1 MHHPGPPRFCSVGE
15 AVELAPRNPDPDETY
30 AWSIL
35 EKPAESSLSV
45 EPNAVV
51 HVEPDAAGTYRFELE
66 APNGRYE
73 QTVRA
78 FPDPRRSVRFELAV
92 AELPDHDPADVS
104 VIGPFNDHLVGRDRP
119 RLEDGTYV
127 YETRL
132 PPGSRRFAYVVGENL
147 DDAVW
152 DDVVVPGPGR
162 PRLELAGEV
171 REEEILV
178 TADAQPGTDGEYDV
192 SDLEIEYV
200 VDDRDRGQDGLSPD
214 ALSVADGIAR
224 IDRDAIEGTVR
235 LHAVAVGER
244 HSVADRLEIG
254 GDDES
259 AVDGRTEPTI
269 NRPNE
274 PPEWARDAVVYEIFV
289 RSFTRET
296 SFDALERR
304 VPYLAH
310 LGVDCVWLTPIL
322 EGPTTHG
329 YHTTD
334 YFDTAG
340 DLGTREDFQSFVDR
354 CHEAGIRV
362 IFDLVINHTAREHP
376 AFDMSAAGVLEY
388 RDWYVWESLESAGL
402 EAEDL
407 ELELEG
413 VDGRASNAPA
423 SRRLS
428 GRDREVAQYYFDWR
442 GIPNLNYDSLAVRA
456 FLLSVVDEW
465 ADVVDGYRCD
475 VAWAI
480 PHGFW
485 KEVRDRVRDRD
496 AEFLLLDETVPR
508 DPDFQAGEFDVHYD
522 TTLYGTLRDV
532 GTGDRPA
539 AALLEAATAPE
550 REGFPDRSLHMR
562 YVENHDEPRYLE
574 ACDVDALRAA
584 AAATLTLPGVPLIYY
599 GQERGAIEYRGP
611 MPWEGDGGLTAFH
624 RDLIEARADSAALS
638 CGDLETLEYDAEG
651 DAAVAFARRTSSER
665 VLVALNFGAEPAT
678 VRVSG
683 TVAGGLGDEDE
694 DEGEDGGG
702 DGATDLVSGTRVP
715 IARDCDAETVSFPV
729 ADAVVLETSV

>member
-1 MHHPGPPRFCSVGE
+1 MHHPGPPRFCAVGE
-15 AVELAPRNPDPDETY
+15 AVELAPRNPDPEATY
-30 AWSIL
+30 TWSIR
-35 EKPAESSLSV
+35 EKPAESTLSI
-45 EPNAVV
+45 ESNAVV

-66 APNGRYE
+66 TPHRRHE

-78 FPDPRRSVRFELAV
+78 FPDPRRSVRFELAA

-162 PRLELAGEV
+162 PRLELASEV
-171 REEEILV
+171 REGEIVV
-178 TADAQPGTDGEYDV
+178 TADAEPGTDSEYDAD
-192 SDLEIEYV
+192 DLEIEYV
-200 VDDRDRGQDGLSPD
+200 VDDRDRGDFSPD
-214 ALSVADGIAR
+214 ELSVADGVAR
-224 IDRDAIEGTVR
+224 IDRDAIEGTIR
-235 LHAVAVGER
+235 LHAIAVGER
-244 HSVADRLEIG
+244 HSVADRLEI
-254 GDDES
+254 EVP
-259 AVDGRTEPTI
+259 ADGRPGI

-289 RSFTRET
+289 RSFTHEV

-304 VPYLAH
+304 VPYLAY

-334 YFDTAG
+334 YFDTAS
-340 DLGTREDFQSFVDR
+340 DLGTREAFRSFVDR

-362 IFDLVINHTAREHP
+362 VFDLVINHTAREHP
-376 AFDMSAAGVLEY
+376 AFDMSAAGVPEY
-388 RDWYVWESLESAGL
+388 RDWYVWESLESAGV
-402 EAEDL
+402 ETSDL
-407 ELELEG
+407 ELEFEG
-413 VDGRASNAPA
+413 VDGRASNAPP

-442 GIPNLNYDSLAVRA
+442 GIPNLNYDSLAVRE
-456 FLLSVVDEW
+456 FLLSVIDEW
-465 ADVVDGYRCD
+465 VGVVDGYRCD

-508 DPDFQAGEFDVHYD
+508 DPEFQESEFDVHYD

-574 ACDVDALRAA
+574 ACDIDALRAA

-599 GQERGAIEYRGP
+599 GQERGATEYRGP
-611 MPWEGDGGLTAFH
+611 MPWEGDGDLTAFH
-624 RDLIEARADSAALS
+624 RELIETRADSVALS
-638 CGDLETLEYDAEG
+638 QGSLEELEYDVDG
-651 DAAVAFARRTSSER
+651 DAAVAFARHDPSER

-678 VRVSG
+678 VRVSES
-683 TVAGGLGDEDE
+683 VGDELE
-694 DEGEDGGG
+694 DE
-702 DGATDLVSGTRVP
+702 ATDLVSGTRVP
-715 IARDCDAETVSFPV
+715 IDRGGDGVSFPV
-729 ADAVVLETSV
+729 TDVVVLGTTV

>member
-1 MHHPGPPRFCSVGE
+1 MHYPGPPRFCAVGE

-30 AWSIL
+30 VWSIL
-35 EKPAESSLSV
+35 EKPTGSSLSI

-51 HVEPDAAGTYRFELE
+51 HAEPDAAGTYRFELE
-66 APNGRYE
+66 APDGRHE

-78 FPDPRRSVRFELAV
+78 FPDPRRSVRFELPA
-92 AELPDHDPADVS
+92 AALPDHDPADVS

-119 RLEDGTYV
+119 RLEGDVYV

-132 PPGSRRFAYVVGENL
+132 PPGSRRFAYVVGENI
-147 DDAVW
+147 DEAVW

-162 PRLELAGEV
+162 PPLELTGEV
-171 REEEILV
+171 REEEVLV
-178 TADAQPGTDGEYDV
+178 TADAEPGTDSEYDAD
-192 SDLEIEYV
+192 DLEIEYV
-200 VDDRDRGQDGLSPD
+200 VDDRDRGRDGLSPD

-224 IDRDAIEGTVR
+224 VDRDAIEGAVR

-244 HSVADRLEIG
+244 HSVADRLEIEG
-254 GDDES
+254 EGEDEDEN
-259 AVDGRTEPTI
+259 AADGRTEPTI
-269 NRPNE
+269 RRPNE

-304 VPYLAH
+304 VPYLAY

-334 YFDTAG
+334 YFDTAS
-340 DLGTREDFQSFVDR
+340 DLGTREAFRSFVDR

-362 IFDLVINHTAREHP
+362 VFDLVINHTAREHP
-376 AFDMSAAGVLEY
+376 AFDMSAAGVPEY

-402 EAEDL
+402 DAGDI
-407 ELELEG
+407 ELED
-413 VDGRASNAPA
+413 VDGRASNAPP

-496 AEFLLLDETVPR
+496 PKFLLLDETIPR
-508 DPDFQAGEFDVHYD
+508 DPDVQAGEFDVHYD

-532 GTGDRPA
+532 GTGNRPA
-539 AALLEAATAPE
+539 DALLEAATAPE

-574 ACDVDALRAA
+574 ACDVDALRGA
-584 AAATLTLPGVPLIYY
+584 AAATLTLPGVPLLYY
-599 GQERGAIEYRGP
+599 GQERGATEYRGP
-611 MPWEGDGGLTAFH
+611 MPWEGDGDLTAFH
-624 RDLIEARADSAALS
+624 RDLIDARADSVALS
-638 CGDLETLEYDAEG
+638 RGDVEELEYDADG
-651 DAAVAFARRTSSER
+651 DAAVVFARRTSSER
-665 VLVALNFGAEPAT
+665 VLVALNFGAEPLT
-678 VRVSG
+678 VRVSESVG
-683 TVAGGLGDEDE
+683 EELEDE
-694 DEGEDGGG
+694 
-702 DGATDLVSGTRVP
+702 ATDLVSGTRVP
-715 IARDCDAETVSFPV
+715 IDRGGDGVSFPV
-729 ADAVVLETSV
+729 TDVVVLETSV